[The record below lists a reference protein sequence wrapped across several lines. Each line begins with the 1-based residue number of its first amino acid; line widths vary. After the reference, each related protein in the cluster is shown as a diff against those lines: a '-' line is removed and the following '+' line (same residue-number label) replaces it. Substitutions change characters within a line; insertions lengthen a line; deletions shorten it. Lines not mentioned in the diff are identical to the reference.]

1 MRSAAKAALVAAAG
15 VLVWGASSAQAA
27 DLGGNCC
34 ADLEE
39 RIAELE
45 ATTAR
50 KGNRKV
56 SLTISGWINEAVFF
70 WDDGNER
77 NAYVATNSL
86 EQSRVKFSGE
96 AKISDDWAAGYT
108 LEIGVWGSAWKGVDA
123 ETAAGT
129 DGTITKTTNGLLV
142 RKSNWFLKSKSY
154 GKFTVGLD
162 GTATYHLLDDAD
174 ATVTR
179 NYADAEAAAV
189 ALASFVEV
197 NTGNKW
203 TDYMGGFNGAT
214 PGQSGRRNVVRY
226 DSPTLAGFVVT
237 AAWGEDDMWDAAL
250 TYKGEIGDFKILAKA
265 GYGESTDPT
274 INKGRCAVG
283 TGDCQWW
290 GVAGTIQHAPT
301 GIYVY
306 AGYGADQIDL
316 KAAQA
321 GEDDSSDTWFVQA
334 GIESK
339 IVPIGKTT
347 FFGEYRHDDVGLSA
361 KATSS
366 DLDFWAAGVIQSI
379 DAAAMDLYVIYRQAS
394 GDVTDAA
401 GSPAGVTEL
410 EDFSVVMTG
419 ARIQF

>member
-1 MRSAAKAALVAAAG
+1 MTKTTKVTGSLAAVAASC
-15 VLVWGASSAQAA
+15 LVWVASAVQAA

-56 SLTISGWINEAVFF
+56 SLTISGWVNEAVFF
-70 WDDGNER
+70 WDDGRESNV
-77 NAYVATNSL
+77 YVATNSL
-86 EQSRVKFSGE
+86 EQSRFKFAGE
-96 AKISDDWAAGYT
+96 AKITDGWSAGYVI
-108 LEIGVWGSAWKGVDA
+108 EIGVWGSAYKGVDA
-123 ETAAGT
+123 ST
-129 DGTITKTTNGLLV
+129 DDGKDNGVTNGLLV
-142 RKSNWFLKSKSY
+142 RKSNWFIKSKDL

-162 GTATYHLLDDAD
+162 GTATYHLLDDANT
-174 ATVTR
+174 TVTR

-189 ALASFVEV
+189 ALASFKEV

-203 TDYMGGFNGAT
+203 TDMMGGFNGAT

-226 DSPTLAGFVVT
+226 DSPTIAGFVLT
-237 AAWGEDDMWDAAL
+237 AAWGEDDMWDMAL
-250 TYKGEIGDFKILAKA
+250 TYKGEVGDFKLTAKA
-265 GYGESTDPT
+265 GYGESTDPVT
-274 INKGRCAVG
+274 NKGRCAVG

-306 AGYGADQIDL
+306 AGYGADSIDL
-316 KAAQA
+316 KASQA
-321 GEDDSSDTWFVQA
+321 GEDDESNTWFVQG

-339 IVPIGKTT
+339 LVAIGKTT
-347 FFGEYRHDDVGLSA
+347 FFGEYRHDDVGISA
-361 KATSS
+361 KASSS
-366 DLDFWAAGVIQSI
+366 DLNFWAAGVIQSI
-379 DAAAMDLYVIYRQAS
+379 DNAAMDLYVIYRQAE
-394 GDVTDAA
+394 GDVHLTKGAA
-401 GSPAGVTEL
+401 KTEL
-410 EDFSVVMTG
+410 EDFDVLMTG